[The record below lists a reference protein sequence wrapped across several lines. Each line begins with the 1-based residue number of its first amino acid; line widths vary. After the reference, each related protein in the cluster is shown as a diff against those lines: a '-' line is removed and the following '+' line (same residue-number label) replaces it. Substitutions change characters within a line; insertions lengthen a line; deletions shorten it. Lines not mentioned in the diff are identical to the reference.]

1 MKSIIKLTC
10 IMMALLSML
19 VIAGCSNKPDYTG
32 TWVGYDGENT
42 LYRITIQENGKEYM
56 VTEDTYSYVPEK
68 NLPKPNL
75 FALFVTANDN
85 LQNANN
91 KYDIKY
97 ILHKDS
103 RVTTAKTVQPAN
115 GKSDEDQYKNQLSY
129 DEGRTMLRYIEKA
142 KTLLLNNIR
151 YQKETPEL
159 TNSIL
164 QQMQAAMHRELKV
177 KYHKYGE
184 RAIGSNHNKVVLGDI
199 TFDDSALTENK

>member
-1 MKSIIKLTC
+1 MKSIIKLIC
-10 IMMALLSML
+10 IMMALLSII
-19 VIAGCSNKPDYTG
+19 VISGCSNKPDYTG
-32 TWVGYDGENT
+32 TWIGYDGENA

-56 VTEDTYSYVPEK
+56 VTEDTYSYIPEK

-103 RVTTAKTVQPAN
+103 RVTTAKAVQLAN

-129 DEGRTMLRYIEKA
+129 DEGRTMLRYIEKD

-184 RAIGSNHNKVVLGDI
+184 RAIGSNHNKVVLGNI
-199 TFDDSALTENK
+199 TFDDSTLTENK

>member
-1 MKSIIKLTC
+1 
-10 IMMALLSML
+10 MMALLSML

-32 TWVGYDGENT
+32 TWIGYDGENA
-42 LYRITIQENGKEYM
+42 LYRLTIQENGKEYM
-56 VTEDTYSYVPEK
+56 VTEDTYFYIPEK
-68 NLPKPNL
+68 D
-75 FALFVTANDN
+75 VTANDN

-103 RVTTAKTVQPAN
+103 RVTTAKAVQPVN
-115 GKSDEDQYKNQLSY
+115 GKADEDQYKNQLSY
-129 DEGRTMLRYIEKA
+129 DEGRTMLRYIEKD

-151 YQKETPEL
+151 YQKETSDL
-159 TNSIL
+159 TNSFL
-164 QQMQAAMHRELKV
+164 QQMQASMRRELEL

-184 RAIGSNHNKVVLGDI
+184 RAIGSNHNKVILGNI

>member
-32 TWVGYDGENT
+32 TWIGYDGENA
-42 LYRITIQENGKEYM
+42 LYRLTIQENGKEYM
-56 VTEDTYSYVPEK
+56 VTEDTYFYIPEK
-68 NLPKPNL
+68 DLPKPNL

-85 LQNANN
+85 LPNANN

-103 RVTTAKTVQPAN
+103 RVTTAN
-115 GKSDEDQYKNQLSY
+115 EDQYKNQLSY
-129 DEGRTMLRYIEKA
+129 DEGRTMLRYIEKD

-151 YQKETPEL
+151 YQKETSDL
-159 TNSIL
+159 TNSFL
-164 QQMQAAMHRELKV
+164 QQMQAAMRRELEL

-184 RAIGSNHNKVVLGDI
+184 RAIGSNHNKVILGNI

>member
-1 MKSIIKLTC
+1 MKSIIILTY
-10 IMMALLSML
+10 IVVAQLAII
-19 VIAGCSNKPDYTG
+19 VISGCSNKPDYTG
-32 TWVGYDGENT
+32 TWIGYDGENT

-56 VTEDTYSYVPEK
+56 VTEDTYSYIPEK

-129 DEGRTMLRYIEKA
+129 DEGRTMLRYIEKD

-151 YQKETPEL
+151 YQKETSEL

-164 QQMQAAMHRELKV
+164 QQMQAAIHRELKV

-184 RAIGSNHNKVVLGDI
+184 RAIGSNHNKVVLGNI
-199 TFDDSALTENK
+199 TFDDSALTDNK

>member
-1 MKSIIKLTC
+1 
-10 IMMALLSML
+10 MMTLLSML

-32 TWVGYDGENT
+32 TWIGYDGENT
-42 LYRITIQENGKEYM
+42 RYRITIQENGKEYM

-115 GKSDEDQYKNQLSY
+115 GKADEDQYKNQLSY
-129 DEGRTMLRYIEKA
+129 DEGRTMLRYIEKD

-151 YQKETPEL
+151 YQKETSEL
-159 TNSIL
+159 NNSIL

-184 RAIGSNHNKVVLGDI
+184 RAIGSNHNKVVLGNI
-199 TFDDSALTENK
+199 TFDNSALTENK

>member
-10 IMMALLSML
+10 IMMTLLSML

-32 TWVGYDGENT
+32 TWIGYDGENT

-68 NLPKPNL
+68 NLPKPNP

-103 RVTTAKTVQPAN
+103 RVTTAKTAQPAN
-115 GKSDEDQYKNQLSY
+115 GKADEDQYKNQLSY
-129 DEGRTMLRYIEKA
+129 DEGRTMLRYIEKD

-164 QQMQAAMHRELKV
+164 QQMQAAMHGELKV

-184 RAIGSNHNKVVLGDI
+184 RAIGSNHNKVVLGNI
-199 TFDDSALTENK
+199 TFDDSTLTENK

>member
-32 TWVGYDGENT
+32 TWIGYDGENA
-42 LYRITIQENGKEYM
+42 LYRLTIQENGKEYM
-56 VTEDTYSYVPEK
+56 VTEDTYFYIPEK
-68 NLPKPNL
+68 DLPKPNL

-85 LQNANN
+85 LPNANN

-103 RVTTAKTVQPAN
+103 RVTTAKAVQPAN
-115 GKSDEDQYKNQLSY
+115 GKADEDQYKNQLSY
-129 DEGRTMLRYIEKA
+129 DEGRTMLRYIEKD

-151 YQKETPEL
+151 YQKETSDF
-159 TNSIL
+159 TNSFL
-164 QQMQAAMHRELKV
+164 QQMQAAMRRELEL

-184 RAIGSNHNKVVLGDI
+184 RAIGSNHNKVILGNI
-199 TFDDSALTENK
+199 TFDDSTLTENK

>member
-1 MKSIIKLTC
+1 MKSIIKLIC
-10 IMMALLSML
+10 IMMALLSII
-19 VIAGCSNKPDYTG
+19 VISGCSNKPDYTG
-32 TWVGYDGENT
+32 TWIGYDGENA

-56 VTEDTYSYVPEK
+56 VTEDTYSYIPEK

-103 RVTTAKTVQPAN
+103 RVTTAKAVQPAN

-129 DEGRTMLRYIEKA
+129 DEGRTMLHYIEKD

-184 RAIGSNHNKVVLGDI
+184 RAIGSNHNKVVLGNI
-199 TFDDSALTENK
+199 TFDDSTLTENK

>member
-1 MKSIIKLTC
+1 
-10 IMMALLSML
+10 
-19 VIAGCSNKPDYTG
+19 
-32 TWVGYDGENT
+32 
-42 LYRITIQENGKEYM
+42 M
-56 VTEDTYSYVPEK
+56 VTEDTYSYIPEK

-103 RVTTAKTVQPAN
+103 RVTTAKAVQPAN

-129 DEGRTMLRYIEKA
+129 DEGRTMLRYIEKD

-184 RAIGSNHNKVVLGDI
+184 RAIGSNHNKVILGNI

>member
-32 TWVGYDGENT
+32 TWIGYDGENA
-42 LYRITIQENGKEYM
+42 LYRLTIQENGKEYM
-56 VTEDTYSYVPEK
+56 VKKD
-68 NLPKPNL
+68 LQKPNL

-85 LQNANN
+85 LPNTNN

-115 GKSDEDQYKNQLSY
+115 GKADEEQYKNQLSY
-129 DEGRTMLRYIEKA
+129 DEGRTMLRYIEKD

-151 YQKETPEL
+151 YQKETSNL

-164 QQMQAAMHRELKV
+164 QQMQAAMRRELEL

-184 RAIGSNHNKVVLGDI
+184 RAIGSNHNKVILGNI
-199 TFDDSALTENK
+199 TFDDSTLTENK